1 MIDANYAGLVLCF
14 MVIGSLAGWFGVDL
28 LVRKMRS
35 ANDEEERTKPLSEWQ
50 RRATERGWCWLI
62 DGKDRSVNFLKSADI
77 RQTLA
82 EYLNAEKQS
91 TNRTVHASVFSPL
104 VVSALSHRDWRRL
117 TSTQLPMFEA
127 RGVYR
132 QGKALKGAT
141 SDHYSVYLSSQS
153 GCEMGCSFCFLTV
166 NGSTGRRYA
175 TLDDYAEQFELT
187 MLYWRHT
194 WAADHGSVR
203 KVYVNLMARG
213 DALNNPVIQR
223 DYKRFH
229 DRLREI
235 ALKYGFTEMR
245 INLST
250 IFPDKSVHHL
260 THEGKWSTNVLA
272 DWWRSPSTDRRPV
285 HFYWSLYS
293 TDSTKRIP
301 WMPHAIEPTAAFD
314 AFAEFQ
320 RVSGLP
326 VTIHGTMIAD
336 FNDDRSCIDD
346 MAAEIRRTGLRGKVN
361 IIGFNPHPRL
371 DGVQREAEPEIRQ
384 YALET
389 LRQAFLDTSAGTFDE
404 REACKS
410 KIHARVGQSVCA
422 SCGTFPMAELF

>member
-1 MIDANYAGLVLCF
+1 MLDQSYAGLVLCF

-28 LVRKMRS
+28 LVRSMRS
-35 ANDEEERTKPLSEWQ
+35 SGRSDEKPPNEWQ
-50 RRATERGWCWLI
+50 RRATDADWCWLI
-62 DGKDRSVNFLKSADI
+62 DGKDKSINFLKSADPG
-77 RQTLA
+77 RPLTG
-82 EYLNAEKQS
+82 YLHID
-91 TNRTVHASVFSPL
+91 RTVHASVFSPS
-104 VVSALSHRDWRRL
+104 VVTALSNSDWRRL
-117 TSTQLPMFEA
+117 TGSQLPMFEA

-132 QGKALKGAT
+132 QETSKG

-153 GCEMGCSFCFLTV
+153 GCEMGCSFCFLTA

-187 MLYWRHT
+187 LLYWRHT
-194 WAADHGSVR
+194 WAMEHGAVR

-229 DRLREI
+229 DCLQGI
-235 ALKYGFTEMR
+235 AFKYGFTEMR

-260 THEGKWSTNVLA
+260 THEGKWSTSVLA
-272 DWWRSPSTDRRPV
+272 DWWCSPSTDRRPV

-293 TDSTKRIP
+293 TDATQRIP
-301 WMPHAIEPTAAFD
+301 WMPHAIEPKSGFD

-326 VTIHGTMIAD
+326 VTIHGAMIAG
-336 FNDDRSCIDD
+336 FNDDRRCIDD

-361 IIGFNPHPRL
+361 IVGFNPHPRL
-371 DGVQREAEPEIRQ
+371 SGVQHEAEPEIRQ

-389 LRQAFLDTSAGTFDE
+389 LRQAFLDTSVGAFDD
-404 REACKS
+404 REASKS

-422 SCGTFPMAELF
+422 SCGTFPLAELF